1 MYQRRSKEIP
11 SIAANEPSLHDS
23 TSGYTSQLP
32 LVTPLN
38 VTSTKIP
45 NDYLESMSN
54 PNWYIAM
61 KEEIPALHNNGTW
74 ILIDLP
80 IGKKAVGCKW
90 VYTIKPNADG
100 SLDRFKA
107 RLVPKGFNQTAGVGY
122 EETFS
127 PVAKLNSV
135 RILISLAATMDWELH
150 PLDVKNAFL
159 HGVVEGM

>member
-1 MYQRRSKEIP
+1 
-11 SIAANEPSLHDS
+11 
-23 TSGYTSQLP
+23 
-32 LVTPLN
+32 
-38 VTSTKIP
+38 
-45 NDYLESMSN
+45 MSN

-61 KEEIPALHNNGTW
+61 KEEIPARHNNGTW

-90 VYTIKPNADG
+90 VYTIKLNADG

-107 RLVPKGFNQTAGVGY
+107 RLVPKGFNQTAGVGH

-135 RILISLAATMDWELH
+135 RILISLAAIMDWELH